1 MYFMTK
7 WKKKR
12 RPSNMV
18 KKRREKDGRERD
30 QQGSKSVKRALSTKI
45 HRVYFKWVSIFYF
58 KFDPILIFKK
68 IPWQNKRKRRPSYM
82 VKKRR
87 KKERGER
94 KRESVINMGQI
105 VYNELYQP
113 KKYIECIFKW
123 DHYFLFPIWSH
134 INLKRS
140 NQDGHEKRRPF
151 NMVKKEEKERRM
163 TNKGQIV
170 LRELYQPKKHRVYF

>member
-1 MYFMTK
+1 MYFSKNGWVFFHLFQILSHIIFKGQTMTK
-7 WKKKR
+7 WKR

-18 KKRREKDGRERD
+18 KREEREKSDHKG
-30 QQGSKSVKRALSTKI
+30 Q
-45 HRVYFKWVSIFYF
+45 RV
-58 KFDPILIFKK
+58 L
-68 IPWQNKRKRRPSYM
+68 R
-82 VKKRR
+82 
-87 KKERGER
+87 
-94 KRESVINMGQI
+94 
-105 VYNELYQP
+105 ELYQP

-170 LRELYQPKKHRVYF
+170 LRELYQPKYIECIFKWVSIFPFQIWSHINFKGQTMTKRNKKRPSNMV

>member
-1 MYFMTK
+1 
-7 WKKKR
+7 
-12 RPSNMV
+12 MV
-18 KKRREKDGRERD
+18 KREEREKSDHKG
-30 QQGSKSVKRALSTKI
+30 Q
-45 HRVYFKWVSIFYF
+45 RV
-58 KFDPILIFKK
+58 L
-68 IPWQNKRKRRPSYM
+68 R
-82 VKKRR
+82 
-87 KKERGER
+87 
-94 KRESVINMGQI
+94 
-105 VYNELYQP
+105 ELYQP

-170 LRELYQPKKHRVYF
+170 LRELYQPKYIECIFKWVSIFPFQIWSHINFEIDTMTNMKKKDDHPIWSRKRREEERKRERPTRVKECFESPIKRKIHRVYLYG

>member
-1 MYFMTK
+1 M
-7 WKKKR
+7 KKDHH
-12 RPSNMV
+12 PIWS
-18 KKRREKDGRERD
+18 KRREEKEERREK
-30 QQGSKSVKRALSTKI
+30 KSDHKGQ
-45 HRVYFKWVSIFYF
+45 RVF
-58 KFDPILIFKK
+58 
-68 IPWQNKRKRRPSYM
+68 R
-82 VKKRR
+82 
-87 KKERGER
+87 
-94 KRESVINMGQI
+94 
-105 VYNELYQP
+105 ELYQP

-170 LRELYQPKKHRVYF
+170 LRELYQPKYIECIFKWVSIFPFQIWSHINFEIDTMTNMKKKDDHPIWSRKRREEERKREEWPTRVK